1 MKKMNN
7 KGLTI
12 VELIVTFGL
21 LMILIVGLLEIV
33 LEAKSDVTD
42 KRFMKDMNEFKSI
55 LTKTIQDDF
64 IMAGVSSANCSGSS
78 CDITVGGVSKTLRV
92 DGKVITYDGMKY
104 EFPHSKDIEVKD
116 VSMGV
121 KNNIL
126 EISIPCYRVHSS
138 KNTSEVLRNYN
149 YGIKIIHPLN

>member
-1 MKKMNN
+1 
-7 KGLTI
+7 
-12 VELIVTFGL
+12 
-21 LMILIVGLLEIV
+21 
-33 LEAKSDVTD
+33 
-42 KRFMKDMNEFKSI
+42 MKDMNEFKSI

-64 IMAGVSSANCSGSS
+64 IMTGVSSVGECSGTK
-78 CDITVGGVSKTLRV
+78 CVIVVNGNSKTLEV
-92 DGKVITYDGMKY
+92 KGKVITYDGMKY